1 MFFTSWSKTTF
12 LICLFICLFTSSGN
26 LSQSS
31 LTPGMMIILKITKIK
46 FENCDHLELK
56 EHWNH
61 KVATSSFCLR
71 VQSLYYCRR
80 RITMHWWTLI
90 TNCDNLSLWSLWG
103 KWCMMPGAISSS
115 GTELIWS
122 HANVSF
128 HITKSTFRKTILRLW
143 NLKNFLV
150 RVKRRQFWDISS
162 ESAFS

>member
-1 MFFTSWSKTTF
+1 
-12 LICLFICLFTSSGN
+12 
-26 LSQSS
+26 
-31 LTPGMMIILKITKIK
+31 MIILKITKIK
-46 FENCDHLELK
+46 YENCDHLEIK

-80 RITMHWWTLI
+80 RITMHWRTLI
-90 TNCDNLSLWSLWG
+90 TNYTSRKYKFQKAFSFHSNTNYDNFTLWSLWS